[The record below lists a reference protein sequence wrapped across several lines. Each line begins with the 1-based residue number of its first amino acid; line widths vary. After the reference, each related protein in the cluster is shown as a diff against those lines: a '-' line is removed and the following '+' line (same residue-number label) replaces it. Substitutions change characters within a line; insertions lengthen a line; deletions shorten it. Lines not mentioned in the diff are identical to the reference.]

1 MEFESVIGLE
11 VHAQLSTKTKIFCSC
26 STEFGDSPNTHTCP
40 VCVGMPGVLPVLNK
54 EVVEF
59 ALRFGIAAHSK
70 ISKFSR
76 FARKN
81 YFYPDLPKGY
91 QVSQYEL
98 PIVEGGFIEI
108 DLPEGK
114 KKIGL
119 VRAHMEEDAG
129 KLIHQR
135 DVSFVDFN
143 RAGVPLLE
151 IVSEPDLRTPE
162 EAGEYLRKIRTLVR
176 YLKISNG
183 NMEEGSMRCDANVSV
198 REKAEEKLGTKV
210 EIKNINSFK
219 HVEKALLYEIR
230 RQIALIQNGG
240 QIVQETRLWD
250 EKENITRSMRSKE
263 EAYEYRYFPEPDLVP
278 LLIDEKWAEKVK
290 TDMPE
295 LPDEKEKRFAKDY
308 RLSPEKASILTESNE
323 LANYFENICKLFH
336 GYEQIANWML
346 SEFLAYLNKEGKEIG
361 NVDMKPRQVAELL
374 KLVDEGTIS
383 GKIAKSVFAEMWET
397 NNSAEDIVQ
406 KKGLVQIKDENKI
419 TEIVCRVVEENPDVV
434 DKYKKGKKNVMGFL
448 AGQVMKY
455 TKGKANPQLVNKILL
470 EKLK

>member
-1 MEFESVIGLE
+1 M
-11 VHAQLSTKTKIFCSC
+11 
-26 STEFGDSPNTHTCP
+26 NW
-40 VCVGMPGVLPVLNK
+40 
-54 EVVEF
+54 
-59 ALRFGIAAHSK
+59 
-70 ISKFSR
+70 
-76 FARKN
+76 
-81 YFYPDLPKGY
+81 
-91 QVSQYEL
+91 
-98 PIVEGGFIEI
+98 PIVKGGFIEI
-108 DLPEGK
+108 DLPEGR

-162 EAGEYLRKIRTLVR
+162 EAGKYLRKIRTLVR

-210 EIKNINSFK
+210 EVKNINSFK
-219 HVEKALLYEIR
+219 HVEKALSYEIR
-230 RQIALIQNGG
+230 RQVALIQNGG

-278 LLIDEKWAEKVK
+278 LLIDEKWVERVK

-295 LPDEKEKRFAKDY
+295 LPDEKEKRFVKDY
-308 RLSPEKASILTESNE
+308 GLSPEKASILTESNE
-323 LANYFENICKLFH
+323 LADYFENICESFQ

-361 NVDMKPRQVAELL
+361 DVDMKPRQVAELL

-397 NNSAEDIVQ
+397 NKSAGDIVQ
-406 KKGLVQIKDENKI
+406 KKGLVQIKDESKI

-434 DKYKKGKKNVMGFL
+434 DKYKKGRKNVMGFL
-448 AGQVMKY
+448 AGQVMKK
-455 TKGKANPQLVNKILL
+455 TGGKANPQLVNKILL
-470 EKLK
+470 EKLR

>member
-11 VHAQLSTKTKIFCSC
+11 VHVQLSTKTKIFCSC

-40 VCVGMPGVLPVLNK
+40 VCLGMPGVLPVLNK

-98 PIVEGGFIEI
+98 PIVKGGFIEI
-108 DLPEGK
+108 DLPEGR

-162 EAGEYLRKIRTLVR
+162 EAGKYLRKIRTLVR

-210 EIKNINSFK
+210 EVKNINSFK
-219 HVEKALLYEIR
+219 HVEKALSYEIR
-230 RQIALIQNGG
+230 RQVALIQNGG

-278 LLIDEKWAEKVK
+278 LLIDEKWVERVK

-295 LPDEKEKRFAKDY
+295 LPDEKEKRFVKDY
-308 RLSPEKASILTESNE
+308 GLSPEKASILTESNE
-323 LANYFENICKLFH
+323 LADYFENICESFQ

-361 NVDMKPRQVAELL
+361 DVDMKPRQVAELL

-397 NNSAEDIVQ
+397 NKSAGDIVQ
-406 KKGLVQIKDENKI
+406 KKGLVQIKDESKI

-434 DKYKKGKKNVMGFL
+434 DKYKKGRKNVMGFL
-448 AGQVMKY
+448 AGQVMKK
-455 TKGKANPQLVNKILL
+455 TGGKANPQLVNKILL
-470 EKLK
+470 EKLR

>member
-40 VCVGMPGVLPVLNK
+40 VCLGMPGVLPVLNK

>member
-1 MEFESVIGLE
+1 
-11 VHAQLSTKTKIFCSC
+11 
-26 STEFGDSPNTHTCP
+26 
-40 VCVGMPGVLPVLNK
+40 MPGVLPVLNK

-59 ALRFGIAAHSK
+59 ALRFGIAVHSK
-70 ISKFSR
+70 INKFSR

-91 QVSQYEL
+91 QISQYEL
-98 PIVEGGFIEI
+98 PIIEGGFIEI

-114 KKIGL
+114 KKINL
-119 VRAHMEEDAG
+119 VRAHIEEDAG
-129 KLIHQR
+129 KLIHQE

-162 EAGEYLRKIRTLVR
+162 EAGKYLRKIRTLVR

-198 REKAEEKLGTKV
+198 RERAEEKLGTKV

-219 HVEKALLYEIR
+219 HVEKALSYEIR
-230 RQIALIQNGG
+230 RQIALIQDGG

-278 LLIDEKWAEKVK
+278 LLIDEKWSERVK

-295 LPDEKEKRFAKDY
+295 LPDEKEKRFVKDF
-308 RLSPEKASILTESNE
+308 RLSPEKAFVLTESNE
-323 LANYFENICKLFH
+323 LADYFENICKIFH

-346 SEFLAYLNKEGKEIG
+346 SEFLAYLNKERKEIG
-361 NVDMKPRQVAELL
+361 DVDMKPRQVGELL

-383 GKIAKSVFAEMWET
+383 GKMAKSVFAEMWET
-397 NNSAEDIVQ
+397 NESAGDIVQ

-419 TEIVCRVVEENPDVV
+419 TEIVCRVLEENPDIV
-434 DKYKKGKKNVMGFL
+434 DKYKKGRKNVMGFL

>member
-40 VCVGMPGVLPVLNK
+40 VCLGMPGVLPVLNK

-70 ISKFSR
+70 ISEFSR

-219 HVEKALLYEIR
+219 HVEKAIVYEIR
-230 RQIALIQNGG
+230 RQIALVQNGG

-278 LLIDEKWAEKVK
+278 LLIDEKWAERVK

-295 LPDEKEKRFAKDY
+295 LADEKEKRFVKDY
-308 RLSPEKASILTESNE
+308 KLSPEKASIFTESNE
-323 LANYFENICKLFH
+323 LADYFENICKAFH
-336 GYEQIANWML
+336 GYKQIANWML

-361 NVDMKPRQVAELL
+361 DVDMKPRQVAELL

-397 NNSAEDIVQ
+397 NKSAGDIVQ

-470 EKLK
+470 EKLR